1 MASVREMGQALREI
15 ARLTREVP
23 AWPADSGLPGVMLT
37 RGDVPPHQLAAVY
50 EPILGFTVF
59 GRKTISIGG
68 HTVDA
73 KGPSYYVIPSDVPAT
88 GSVRSGKEGDGYL
101 SLGLRLNHSVLRELL
116 RVLPAEPRGA
126 VAERLVAVTPSNEFV
141 DAWCRMLRLVRTPE
155 AIPALG
161 PVYEREILYR
171 VLSGPDGAR
180 LRLCGF
186 EGGSSVRVHESIQ
199 TIRER
204 YSETIDVR
212 LLAADSGMSWTTFHR
227 QFKRVTGLSPIQYQ
241 KELRLLEARKI
252 LVYEGLSVRE
262 AAFQVG
268 YESASQFN
276 REYSRLFGAPPAAD
290 AARIREA
297 ELESPASS
305 HEAETAPPA

>member
-1 MASVREMGQALREI
+1 MLSPGREGESRRSTRPPAGEREYEPVHPSGVCCHAGRSTREGSDGAGARRRKGAAGPEGEGAPRDQVGLGQA
-15 ARLTREVP
+15 A
-23 AWPADSGLPGVMLT
+23 G
-37 RGDVPPHQLAAVY
+37 PPSVAA
-50 EPILGFTVF
+50 GCQ
-59 GRKTISIGG
+59 
-68 HTVDA
+68 
-73 KGPSYYVIPSDVPAT
+73 GPFVHAAAT

-252 LVYEGLSVRE
+252 LVYEGLS
-262 AAFQVG
+262 
-268 YESASQFN
+268 
-276 REYSRLFGAPPAAD
+276 
-290 AARIREA
+290 
-297 ELESPASS
+297 
-305 HEAETAPPA
+305 